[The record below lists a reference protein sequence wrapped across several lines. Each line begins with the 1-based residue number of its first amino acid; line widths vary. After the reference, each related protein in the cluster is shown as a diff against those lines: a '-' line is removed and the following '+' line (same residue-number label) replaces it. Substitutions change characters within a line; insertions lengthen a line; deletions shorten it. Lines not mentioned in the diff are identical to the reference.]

1 MPLRPVSYT
10 HLDVYKRQE
19 HIHLSFRGMLVYFVS
34 LVDKIVG
41 GVALSG
47 NHNYYVVALTV
58 RTVSYTH
65 LDVYKRQSAHGY
77 GR

>member
-1 MPLRPVSYT
+1 
-10 HLDVYKRQE
+10 
-19 HIHLSFRGMLVYFVS
+19 MLVYFVS

-58 RTVSYTH
+58 RIGDYFATFIT
-65 LDVYKRQSAHGY
+65 LSALATDEPPNF
-77 GR
+77 

>member
-1 MPLRPVSYT
+1 
-10 HLDVYKRQE
+10 
-19 HIHLSFRGMLVYFVS
+19 MLVYFVS

-58 RTVSYTH
+58 RLVLIGFHVHNSFG
-65 LDVYKRQSAHGY
+65 VGY
-77 GR
+77 R